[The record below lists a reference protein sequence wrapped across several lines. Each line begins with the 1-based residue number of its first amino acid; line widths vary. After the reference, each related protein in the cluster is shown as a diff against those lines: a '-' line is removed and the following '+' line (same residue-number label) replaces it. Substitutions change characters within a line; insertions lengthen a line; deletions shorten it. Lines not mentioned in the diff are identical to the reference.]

1 LAKNFRRKKYQYRLS
16 EAHISTK
23 PSQLQMNHG
32 LRGQVKD
39 CKIRIDKVALG
50 AKWLI
55 AERGKTTQGF
65 DPFKNAK
72 LEICKLKDRLVIVQV
87 HQFSKKK

>member
-1 LAKNFRRKKYQYRLS
+1 MAKNFRMKKHQYRLS

-23 PSQLQMNHG
+23 PSQFQMNHG

-39 CKIRIDKVALG
+39 CKIRIDKVALS
-50 AKWLI
+50 AELLI
-55 AERGKTTQGF
+55 TERVKTTQGF

-72 LEICKLKDRLVIVQV
+72 LEICKLKDKLVIVQV
-87 HQFSKKK
+87 HQF